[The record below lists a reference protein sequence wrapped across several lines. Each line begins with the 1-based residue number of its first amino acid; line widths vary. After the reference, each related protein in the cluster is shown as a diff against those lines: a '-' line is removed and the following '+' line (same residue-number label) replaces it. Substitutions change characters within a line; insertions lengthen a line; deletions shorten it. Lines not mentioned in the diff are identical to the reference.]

1 MRLLAKTT
9 SYGAL
14 HVVIA
19 TSVAYALTG
28 NMAVALGIGLIEPLV
43 QTIVFPL
50 HEMVWERKTNKPT
63 KSYRIKVQHSY

>member
-19 TSVAYALTG
+19 TTVAYVLTE
-28 NMAVALGIGLIEPLV
+28 NFAVALGIGLIEPLV

-50 HEMVWERKTNKPT
+50 HELVWERKAKKPT
-63 KSYRIKVQHSY
+63 KSYQIKVQHSY